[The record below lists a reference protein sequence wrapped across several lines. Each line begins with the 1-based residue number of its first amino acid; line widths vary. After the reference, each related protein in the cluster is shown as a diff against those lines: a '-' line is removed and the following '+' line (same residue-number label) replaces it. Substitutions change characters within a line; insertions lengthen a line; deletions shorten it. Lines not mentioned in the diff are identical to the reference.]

1 MAFDGRYYDGETG
14 APQAARF
21 ELDRGAGILRLMVK
35 QGSAQHLDWP
45 LNDIRA
51 VSDGARQ
58 GRLVLSL
65 RSDQHTDGTPL
76 QVSRLVLKDAGAIA
90 AIRAACPDLDR
101 RDVASGTMRRVVSR
115 GALAL
120 VAIGVMLFVVLPGLA
135 GTLAALIP
143 ANREAQ
149 MGRVVVEQMERLF
162 AGGDT
167 ASLRCQNPEG
177 VTALAAMLDRLDA
190 PQEPPIT
197 ISVFNHKMVNAFAA
211 PGGQVVLLRG
221 LIEEA
226 ESPDEVAAVLAHEV
240 AHVSA
245 RDPTRA
251 MLRAAG
257 SAGLLSLVFGD
268 FAGGTAAVVLSEA
281 LLDASYSR
289 GAEEAADAMARDM
302 LQQAAIN
309 TKGMADFFGRLAQS
323 ERFIELPVFL
333 STHPDTVARE
343 AQARRFSETQ
353 TQTRSALDDRQWQ
366 ALRGICD

>member
-1 MAFDGRYYDGETG
+1 
-14 APQAARF
+14 
-21 ELDRGAGILRLMVK
+21 
-35 QGSAQHLDWP
+35 HLY
-45 LNDIRA
+45 
-51 VSDGARQ
+51 Q
-58 GRLVLSL
+58 
-65 RSDQHTDGTPL
+65 
-76 QVSRLVLKDAGAIA
+76 
-90 AIRAACPDLDR
+90 
-101 RDVASGTMRRVVSR
+101 RDVTSGTMRRVATR
-115 GALAL
+115 GVLA
-120 VAIGVMLFVVLPGLA
+120 VAAIGVMLFVVLPGLA
-135 GTLAALIP
+135 GTLATLIP
-143 ANREAQ
+143 ADREAQ
-149 MGRVVVEQMERLF
+149 MGRVVVAQMERLF
-162 AGGDT
+162 ARSDT
-167 ASLRCQNPEG
+167 ASLRCQNSEG
-177 VTALAAMLDRLDA
+177 EAALAAMLDRLGA

-197 ISVFNHKMVNAFAA
+197 LSVFDHEMVNAFAA

-240 AHVSA
+240 AHVIA

-257 SAGLLSLVFGD
+257 SAGLLSLVFSD

-289 GAEEAADAMARDM
+289 GAEEAADEMAVSL
-302 LQQAAIN
+302 LQKAEIN

-323 ERFIELPVFL
+323 ERFIDLPVFL

-353 TQTRSALDDRQWQ
+353 TQTRPALDDRQWQ